1 MSGTLAAAA
10 WVAIGAPFAGAAL
23 VPLVRRVHDRA
34 GDAVAIA
41 ASFAAA
47 AAALRLAPALLEPE
61 ALPVE
66 STVPWLTAPV
76 PIDLGVLV
84 DPLGIVLANVVAVVS
99 FVIMVYCRGYMRDDA
114 SRTRFWMWMNAFIG
128 SMLLLVLANNL
139 LLLFVGWKLVGV
151 CSYGLIGY
159 YHRDQRQYW
168 IGGPPPTAFVTPS
181 EAGLKALLVTG
192 AGDLLMLGGIFL
204 LYGYAGTLGFVE
216 LYETAP
222 VWLTA
227 MAGTPGMVVLVTL
240 LLLAGPLG
248 KSAQFPF
255 HEWLPEA
262 MTGPGP
268 VSALIH
274 AATMVKSGVYL
285 VARLVPLFYYGW
297 WGTGIEDAAWFFHL
311 TAWLGAATALLA
323 ATQALVAVELKK
335 VLAYSTVSQIG
346 YMMLALGAAGLVP
359 GLLADGYTAAVF
371 HLVSHA
377 LFKACLFLAAGTVI
391 HAVHSI
397 YLTDMGGARRALPL
411 TWVCTLAAGWSLM
424 GLPPSPGFWSKD
436 AVLLATAEAS
446 APLFVVGL
454 VTAGLTAFY
463 TVRLVGLVFHG
474 PTGDGV
480 PEHAAEGA
488 GHAAEGG
495 APDGTISMRAA
506 TAVLG
511 LGIVA
516 AGLGGTWLE
525 GVLHHGL
532 EAGLAASLSATPP
545 EAAAPVTAA
554 AAGEAAASFSVGA
567 GARAGAGAG
576 AGAGHALVL
585 TLALLANAAG
595 AVPAWVLYFSRR
607 VSPAALLAG
616 SAALRALHGFF
627 WRRWEIDTL
636 YRRAF
641 VDGTRRLAA
650 LVASSLEAPWDRAVH
665 RGLPWLVM
673 ERTAQLVHWLQADS
687 EDLTHN
693 VAYVLAIFAAL
704 LAVLLLAAG
713 AGG

>member
-1 MSGTLAAAA
+1 
-10 WVAIGAPFAGAAL
+10 
-23 VPLVRRVHDRA
+23 
-34 GDAVAIA
+34 
-41 ASFAAA
+41 
-47 AAALRLAPALLEPE
+47 
-61 ALPVE
+61 
-66 STVPWLTAPV
+66 
-76 PIDLGVLV
+76 
-84 DPLGIVLANVVAVVS
+84 
-99 FVIMVYCRGYMRDDA
+99 
-114 SRTRFWMWMNAFIG
+114 
-128 SMLLLVLANNL
+128 
-139 LLLFVGWKLVGV
+139 
-151 CSYGLIGY
+151 
-159 YHRDQRQYW
+159 
-168 IGGPPPTAFVTPS
+168 
-181 EAGLKALLVTG
+181 
-192 AGDLLMLGGIFL
+192 
-204 LYGYAGTLGFVE
+204 
-216 LYETAP
+216 
-222 VWLTA
+222 
-227 MAGTPGMVVLVTL
+227 MVVLVTL

-285 VARLVPLFYYGW
+285 VARLVPLFHYGW
-297 WGTGIEDAAWFFHL
+297 WVAGIDEAAWFFHL

-446 APLFVVGL
+446 APLLAVGL

-474 PTGDGV
+474 PAGDGV
-480 PEHAAEGA
+480 PAPAGEDPGRAGEDREHAADGD
-488 GHAAEGG
+488 HG

-511 LGIVA
+511 
-516 AGLGGTWLE
+516 AGHRGSGARR
-525 GVLHHGL
+525 HG
-532 EAGLAASLSATPP
+532 ARRG
-545 EAAAPVTAA
+545 AAPRARGGAA
-554 AAGEAAASFSVGA
+554 REPRRDAGGGGGDGRGLLFCFPFFSGRPRRR
-567 GARAGAGAG
+567 GSCPRAG
-576 AGAGHALVL
+576 
-585 TLALLANAAG
+585 LALLASAAG

-607 VSPAALLAG
+607 ASPEAFLAR

-627 WRRWEIDTL
+627 RRRWEIDTL
-636 YRRAF
+636 YRRVF
-641 VDGTRRLAA
+641 VDGTRRLAG

-673 ERTAQLVHWLQADS
+673 ERTVRLVHRLQADS

>member
-1 MSGTLAAAA
+1 MTGTLALAA

-23 VPLVRRVHDRA
+23 TPLVRRAHDRA
-34 GDAVAIA
+34 TDAVAIA
-41 ASFAAA
+41 ASFVAA
-47 AAALRLAPALLEPE
+47 AAALRLAPALLEPD

-66 STVPWLTAPV
+66 STVAWLTVPV
-76 PIDLGVLV
+76 SIDVGVLV

-99 FVIMVYCRGYMRDDA
+99 FVIMLYCRGYMQDDA

-128 SMLLLVLANNL
+128 SMLLLVLASNL

-159 YHRDQRQYW
+159 YYRDQRQYW
-168 IGGPPPTAFVTPS
+168 IGGPPPTALVTPS

-204 LYGYAGTLGFVE
+204 LYGYAGTLSFVE

-222 VWLTA
+222 AWLAA
-227 MAGTPGMVVLVTL
+227 MAGTPGMVVLVSV

-297 WGTGIEDAAWFFHL
+297 WVAGIDDAAWFFHL

-346 YMMLALGAAGLVP
+346 YMMLALGAAGMVP
-359 GLLADGYTAAVF
+359 GLLVDGYTAAVF
-371 HLVSHA
+371 HLVGHA

-397 YLTDMGGARRALPL
+397 YIPDMGGARRALPL
-411 TWVCTLAAGWSLM
+411 TWLCVLAAGWSLM

-436 AVLLATAEAS
+436 AVLLVTLDAS

-463 TVRLVGLVFHG
+463 TVRMVGLVFHG
-474 PTGDGV
+474 PPGHGV
-480 PEHAAEGA
+480 PAGAEDD
-488 GHAAEGG
+488 GHGP
-495 APDGTISMRAA
+495 PDGTVAMRFA
-506 TAVLG
+506 TGLLG
-511 LGIVA
+511 MGIVA
-516 AGLGGTWLE
+516 AGVGGPLIE

-532 EAGLAASLSATPP
+532 EVGLHASLAAMPPGDATS
-545 EAAAPVTAA
+545 
-554 AAGEAAASFSVGA
+554 GSG
-567 GARAGAGAG
+567 G
-576 AGAGHALVL
+576 GAGHSLVL
-585 TLALLANAAG
+585 GLTLLASAAG
-595 AVPAWVLYFSRR
+595 AVPAWFLYFSRR
-607 VSPAALLAG
+607 ASAEALLARSG
-616 SAALRALHGFF
+616 ALRALHGFF
-627 WRRWEIDTL
+627 WRRWEIDAL
-636 YRRAF
+636 YRLAF

-650 LVASSLEAPWDRAVH
+650 LVASSIEAPWDRAVH
-665 RGLPWLVM
+665 RSLPWLVL
-673 ERTAQLVHWLQADS
+673 ERSAQLIHRLHADS

-713 AGG
+713 GGG